1 MMVTYPTEVVLL
13 QVRGWEEVV
22 GAEKMLCQPMN
33 TLTTT
38 ILWVQGTT
46 RAITTTKLTIPRCS
60 PQCTKY
66 QEEAREATLYSKAE
80 VNKEVAIS
88 IPIMH
93 SRECMRT
100 VILLEASSMIPQ
112 VTALATTRWS
122 SSTTTSITIKLQTLA
137 MMTPSTTGATS
148 QPEVVIIQGN
158 KAHKG
163 KQKIA
168 ETLQEEANYKATTS
182 VSQLPPTKEALIKSR
197 EINTALPI

>member
-38 ILWVQGTT
+38 ILWVLVTT
-46 RAITTTKLTIPRCS
+46 RVATTTKITIPRCS

-66 QEEAREATLYSKAE
+66 QEEAREETLCSKAE
-80 VNKEVAIS
+80 VTKEAATS
-88 IPIMH
+88 IPIMD
-93 SRECMRT
+93 SRECMLT
-100 VILLEASSMIPQ
+100 LILLEASSMTPQ
-112 VTALATTRWS
+112 VTTLGTTRWS
-122 SSTTTSITIKLQTLA
+122 SSTTISITIKIQTLD
-137 MMTPSTTGATS
+137 MKTPNTTEAIS
-148 QPEVVIIQGN
+148 QPEVVQGS

-168 ETLQEEANYKATTS
+168 ETLQEEATYKETTTA
-182 VSQLPPTKEALIKSR
+182 SQLHPTKEALIKSP
-197 EINTALPI
+197 EIKTALPI